1 MAEKLVDNFTQKFAL
16 CFLSNNS
23 NSTEQQII
31 RCKKEFSLVQ
41 KLIVLRNA
49 GLDKERLRQKLGQLQ
64 HLVRFS
70 TSSSP
75 DKEEEEEEDGGRT
88 RLDPRD

>member
-16 CFLSNNS
+16 CFLSNNNS

-75 DKEEEEEEDGGRT
+75 DKEEEEDGGRT